1 MNDLLFKTLS
11 QSTEIGDYIPYLTNG
26 ITWVTVVVAFFL
38 SDALGHL
45 FARQNQRVQRAQ
57 DPVRTA
63 RNCWWLATFVSA
75 LIAGGAAWL
84 VPFLGG
90 TVEAGIAV
98 AFLSFV
104 VSFIVVALIWL
115 SDPARAES

>member
-1 MNDLLFKTLS
+1 MNDLLFKGLS
-11 QSTEIGDYIPYLTNG
+11 QSTEFGHYVPYLTNG

-38 SDALGHL
+38 SDALGYL
-45 FARQNQRVQRAQ
+45 FARQKVQRAQ

-63 RNCWWLATFVSA
+63 RNWWWVATLVSA
-75 LIAGGAAWL
+75 LIAGVVAWL

-115 SDPARAES
+115 FDPARAGS